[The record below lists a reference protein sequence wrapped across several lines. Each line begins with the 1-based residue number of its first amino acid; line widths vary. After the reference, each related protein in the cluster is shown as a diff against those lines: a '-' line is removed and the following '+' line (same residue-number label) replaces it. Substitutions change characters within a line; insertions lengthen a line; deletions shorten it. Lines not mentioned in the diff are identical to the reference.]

1 MVKIRLTRVGRKKQP
16 SYRVV
21 VADDKAP
28 RDGDFIE
35 IIGHYNPRTEP
46 ATIVIDEE
54 KARKWLSQG
63 AKPTE
68 RVSVLLGKLGI
79 IDVPERKL
87 AEKTGRRSTKKPA
100 SEPTAESKSSDEGE
114 PTTLP
119 QEGIDKSGE
128 GES

>member
-21 VADDKAP
+21 VADAKAP

-46 ATIVIDEE
+46 ATIVIDGE

-79 IDVPERKL
+79 VDMPERKF
-87 AEKTGRRSTKKPA
+87 AEKPIKQSAKKPA
-100 SEPTAESKSSDEGE
+100 QEPTAESKTSDEGE

-119 QEGIDKSGE
+119 QEGIDKPSE